1 VKNILGI
8 MILSLFCSNL
18 SFALSSEKINRLKF
32 KAKNNT
38 SKLAIQNYC
47 SKEDAGLD
55 VDSDIAEQ
63 MLFSKSCKCA
73 IKAGKTNDELMAKD
87 ILNYCGL

>member
-1 VKNILGI
+1 

-18 SFALSSEKINRLKF
+18 SFALNSEKINRLKF

-73 IKAGKTNDELMAKD
+73 IKAGKARTEDAARNIIYDCD
-87 ILNYCGL
+87 Y